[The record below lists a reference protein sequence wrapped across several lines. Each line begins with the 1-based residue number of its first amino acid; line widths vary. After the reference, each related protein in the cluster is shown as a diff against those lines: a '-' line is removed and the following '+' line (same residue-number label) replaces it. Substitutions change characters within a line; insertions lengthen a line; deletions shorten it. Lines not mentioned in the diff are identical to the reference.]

1 MIKGKKVYLRQMEP
15 SDAAV
20 LLMWENNPDNWRVS
34 GTEVPYS
41 MHEMQQFI
49 ANASDVRANEQ
60 LRLIICESSSDLA
73 LGTLDLFEINFK
85 HKRAGVGILISESK
99 HRGKGYA
106 LESLLLLEEYA
117 KRHLGITNL
126 FCGVHADNDV
136 SIQLFKK
143 ANYSLMGTRLN
154 WYVDGEK
161 HTDELLFQR
170 IL

>member
-1 MIKGKKVYLRQMEP
+1 MIKGRKVYLRQLEP
-15 SDAAV
+15 SDATD
-20 LLMWENNPDNWRVS
+20 LLMWENNIDNWRVS
-34 GTEVPYS
+34 DTEVPYS
-41 MHEMQQFI
+41 MYEMQQLI
-49 ANASDVRANEQ
+49 ANASDVRVNRQ

-85 HKRAGVGILISESK
+85 HKRAGVGILIGESK
-99 HRGKGYA
+99 YRRKGYA
-106 LESLLLLEEYA
+106 FESLLLLEDYA

-126 FCGVHADNDV
+126 FCGVHADNDG

-143 ANYSLMGTRLN
+143 ANYTEIGTRLK

-161 HTDELLFQR
+161 CTDELLFQR